1 MESLTPAPATHAV
14 RVVTTESV
22 DVQQLAELAARTFPL
37 ACPTSAAREDIAAFI
52 DANLSAEC
60 FARYLADPH
69 RAILAA
75 ELDGRIVGYAMLIHD
90 LAGDAAQLSK
100 IYVAPEQHGAGT
112 AAALMRLAL
121 DTAGRWGVS
130 RVWLGVNQK
139 NQRAQ
144 RFYAK
149 HGFTVSGTRTFQL
162 GAGREDDYLMSRTL
176 R

>member
-1 MESLTPAPATHAV
+1 
-14 RVVTTESV
+14 
-22 DVQQLAELAARTFPL
+22 
-37 ACPTSAAREDIAAFI
+37 
-52 DANLSAEC
+52 
-60 FARYLADPH
+60 
-69 RAILAA
+69 
-75 ELDGRIVGYAMLIHD
+75 MLIHD
-90 LAGDAAQLSK
+90 LAGDAAELSK